1 MKTRPDKQLAVDAR
15 EKEQR
20 LSQNIL
26 MQQRRRHPTS
36 ALDGATIQVH
46 TQPSQTLANARPN
59 FHKNKI
65 FLIKFC
71 YTCIL

>member
-1 MKTRPDKQLAVDAR
+1 MKTCPDKQLDVDAR

-36 ALDGATIQVH
+36 ALAGATIQVH
-46 TQPSQTLANARPN
+46 TQPSQTITNARPN

-65 FLIKFC
+65 SLLKFC
-71 YTCIL
+71 NTCIF